1 MMEKDKPRCGS
12 HHKRMYS
19 AVHHG
24 WEKWGL
30 LSGVHC
36 WTGAPDQLLVRWDG
50 SFITDVHSHG
60 VFREYTTP
68 NTFLLIIM
76 DDVGHTQEGPRCTFI
91 SIDFKY
97 EKGYIVS

>member
-1 MMEKDKPRCGS
+1 
-12 HHKRMYS
+12 MYS

-24 WEKWGL
+24 WEKRGL

-36 WTGAPDQLLVRWDG
+36 WTGAPDQLLIRWDG

-68 NTFLLIIM
+68 STFLLIIM
-76 DDVGHTQEGPRCTFI
+76 DDVGHIQEGPRCTFI